1 MYKKVFYNTTAQV
14 IGKIITASAT
24 LLITLLIGKSLGPS
38 GYGDFTKIFV
48 FVAYFYT
55 FADFGFNTIYIK
67 LAQGNKRELINY
79 LLGLR
84 LLLSLLL
91 LVLAI
96 SISQLLPYNPTSGIG
111 FSPLVK
117 LGIIIASLTIVT
129 QALFTSLN
137 AFFQKNLRY
146 DLSTI
151 SAIAGTVVILTVTAI
166 ASFTKAPL
174 SVYVS
179 AYVFGGFTLVA
190 SSTLIIAGYFK
201 EKISISFSRQ
211 VFIDLLKTTWPIGAA
226 LIFNLIYFRVDVLI
240 LSYTRPSAEVG
251 LYGLAYQ
258 FFEAALSIPIF
269 FANALYPLLAKLY
282 LENQKEYV
290 GQVKKW
296 SIILILIS
304 LLLTVCLMI
313 ASILIPLLFDTRF
326 NGSQAA
332 LIILATGMPFFFLSA
347 FLWHLLIIRNQ
358 QKLLILVYFFGGIFN
373 LAVNLKLIPT
383 YGILAASA
391 TTVLSE
397 ALIALM
403 LVLIIKF
410 AKAPDTQKELV
421 N

>member
-14 IGKIITASAT
+14 VGKIITASAT
-24 LLITLLIGKSLGPS
+24 LLITLLIGKSLGPA

-55 FADFGFNTIYIK
+55 FSDFGFNTIYIK
-67 LAQGNKRELINY
+67 FAHANKRELINY

-84 LLLSLLL
+84 LLLSILLV
-91 LVLAI
+91 VLAI
-96 SISQLLPYNPTSGIG
+96 SISQLLPYNPASGIG

-151 SAIAGTVVILTVTAI
+151 SAITGTLVILAVTAI
-166 ASFTKAPL
+166 ASITKAPL
-174 SVYVS
+174 SFYVS
-179 AYVFGGFTLVA
+179 AYVFGGITLVVT
-190 SSTLIIAGYFK
+190 SSIIIGAYFK
-201 EKISISFSRQ
+201 EKISISFSKE
-211 VFIDLLKTTWPIGAA
+211 VFLNLLKTSWPIGVA

-240 LSYTRPSAEVG
+240 LSYTRTSSEVG

-282 LENQKEYV
+282 LENRKEYSN
-290 GQVKKW
+290 QVKKW
-296 SIILILIS
+296 SVILILIS
-304 LLLTVCLMI
+304 LALTACLMV
-313 ASILIPLLFDTRF
+313 ASYLIPFLFDPRF
-326 NGSQAA
+326 KGSQSA
-332 LIILATGMPFFFLSA
+332 LIVLSTGMPFFFLSA

-358 QKLLILVYFFGGIFN
+358 QKLLIFVYLLGGIFN
-373 LAVNLKLIPT
+373 LLVNLWLIPIF
-383 YGILAASA
+383 GILGASVV
-391 TTVLSE
+391 TVVSEGLIVIMLLLS
-397 ALIALM
+397 LKL
-403 LVLIIKF
+403 
-410 AKAPDTQKELV
+410 APSQITDK
-421 N
+421 

>member
-24 LLITLLIGKSLGPS
+24 LLITLLIGKSLGPA

-67 LAQGNKRELINY
+67 LAHSDKKELINY

-84 LLLSLLL
+84 LLLSII
-91 LVLAI
+91 LVFLAI
-96 SISQLLPYNPTSGIG
+96 TISQLLPYNPASGIG

-117 LGIIIASLTIVT
+117 FGIIIASLTIVT

-151 SAIAGTVVILTVTAI
+151 SAVAGTLIILAITATATI
-166 ASFTKAPL
+166 TKAPL
-174 SVYVS
+174 NFYVS
-179 AYVFGGFTLVA
+179 AYVFGGITLVA
-190 SSTLIIAGYFK
+190 SSSLIISWYFK
-201 EKISISFSRQ
+201 EKISVAFSKE
-211 VFIDLLKTTWPIGAA
+211 VFVKLLKTTWPIGAA

-240 LSYTRPSAEVG
+240 LAYTRSSSEVG

-282 LENQKEYV
+282 QQNRKEYI

-296 SIILILIS
+296 SIILILVS

-313 ASILIPLLFDTRF
+313 ASYLIPLLFDARF
-326 NGSQAA
+326 KGSQAA
-332 LIILATGMPFFFLSA
+332 LIILSTGMPFFFISA
-347 FLWHLLIIRNQ
+347 LLWHLIIINNR
-358 QKLLILVYFFGGIFN
+358 QKSLTIVYALGAAFN
-373 LAVNLKLIPT
+373 LIANLVFIPKF
-383 YGILAASA
+383 GFMAASVV
-391 TTVLSE
+391 TVVSE
-397 ALIALM
+397 ILITILLTVA
-403 LVLIIKF
+403 IITNK
-410 AKAPDTQKELV
+410 QRLQ
-421 N
+421 